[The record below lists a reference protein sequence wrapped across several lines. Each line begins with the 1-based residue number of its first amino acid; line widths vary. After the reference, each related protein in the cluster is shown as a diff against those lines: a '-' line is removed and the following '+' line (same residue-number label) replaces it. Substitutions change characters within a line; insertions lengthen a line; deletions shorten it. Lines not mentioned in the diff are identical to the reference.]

1 MTRALD
7 WDGCS
12 NVRDLG
18 GVPLPGG
25 GETRRGVLV
34 RADNIRK
41 LTDDGWQALSEHGIE
56 RIVDLRWP
64 EELAAD
70 PPREVDLDV
79 VHVSLL
85 GVLDPEF
92 SDDIDDYIAADDPAG
107 YWAAANI
114 AILEDYRQSIGA
126 ALAAI
131 ADADGPV
138 VFHCAGGKDRT
149 GLVAALLL
157 RNAGVAIED
166 AAGDYALTFEM
177 LQRAPRSWADDAP
190 DEHSRRR
197 RTFMLNSP
205 PEAMQRALEHVDSA
219 YGGVVGYLR
228 SCGLDDGR
236 IERLRERLA
245 TA

>member
-1 MTRALD
+1 VTRTLD

-18 GVPLPGG
+18 GIPLPGG
-25 GETRRGVLV
+25 RETRSGVLV

-56 RIVDLRWP
+56 RIVDLRWL

-70 PPREVDLDV
+70 PSRQVGIEV

-85 GVLDPEF
+85 GVLDPDF

-107 YWAAANI
+107 YWGSANI
-114 AILEDYRQSIGA
+114 AILERHREGIGA
-126 ALAAI
+126 AIAAI
-131 ADADGPV
+131 ADANGPV

-149 GLVAALLL
+149 GLVSALLL

-166 AAGDYALTFEM
+166 VARDYALTFEM
-177 LQRAPRSWADDAP
+177 LQRAPRSWADEAP
-190 DEHSRRR
+190 DEETRRR
-197 RTFMLNSP
+197 RTFMLNCP
-205 PEAMQRALEHVDSA
+205 PEAMQRALEHVEREYDDVA
-219 YGGVVGYLR
+219 GYLR

-236 IERLRERLA
+236 IERLRDRLA
-245 TA
+245 AA

>member
-18 GVPLPGG
+18 GIPLPGG
-25 GETRRGVLV
+25 RQTRGGVLV

-70 PPREVDLDV
+70 PPREVEIEV

-85 GVLDPEF
+85 GVLDPDY
-92 SDDIDDYIAADDPAG
+92 SDDIDDYIAADDPVG
-107 YWAAANI
+107 YWASWYI
-114 AILEDYRQSIGA
+114 ATLELYREGIGA
-126 ALAAI
+126 AVAAI
-131 ADADGPV
+131 ADAGGPV
-138 VFHCAGGKDRT
+138 LFHCAGGKDRT

-166 AAGDYALTFEM
+166 VARDYALTFEM
-177 LQRAPRSWADDAP
+177 LQRAPRTWVDEAP
-190 DEHSRRR
+190 DEDTRRR
-197 RTFMLNSP
+197 RTFMLNCP
-205 PEAMQRALEHVDSA
+205 PEAMQRALEHVERE
-219 YGGVVGYLR
+219 YGDVAGYLR

-236 IERLRERLA
+236 TERLRDRLA
-245 TA
+245 AA